1 MASISATTYGEG
13 VYPPSD
19 DTFLLVD
26 ALEQDLAAF
35 SSGVGNESAEAAAKK
50 SKLISSPLPLDG
62 RDVASVVEVGS
73 GSGFVSASASVL
85 LPGAYVVG
93 TDLSQR
99 ACLATRATLAAHT
112 ESCSGR
118 SDVLGTESLLGLRP
132 GAPFDVVLVN
142 PPYVPTSSEE
152 LRESLS
158 TLRERGGAAVPETE
172 GAAFTLTWA
181 GGLDGVEMTV
191 AMLEAGLRALAAAG
205 GRLYL
210 IVVQENQPEELARR
224 AQDVWRGVWAD
235 RGRRPPR
242 LAWAVA
248 VQTRASNELL
258 SVLRFVSTELEEE
271 EEAVTEF

>member
-99 ACLATRATLAAHT
+99 ACLATRATLAAHA

-132 GAPFDVVLVN
+132 GAPFDVFLLN
-142 PPYVPTSSEE
+142 PPLDFTTS
-152 LRESLS
+152 
-158 TLRERGGAAVPETE
+158 
-172 GAAFTLTWA
+172 
-181 GGLDGVEMTV
+181 
-191 AMLEAGLRALAAAG
+191 
-205 GRLYL
+205 
-210 IVVQENQPEELARR
+210 
-224 AQDVWRGVWAD
+224 
-235 RGRRPPR
+235 
-242 LAWAVA
+242 
-248 VQTRASNELL
+248 
-258 SVLRFVSTELEEE
+258 
-271 EEAVTEF
+271 